1 VLDKT
6 GPWSL
11 FRILEA
17 GSLTVRGEA
26 ATASFIVGG
35 QELRYQI
42 SAASI
47 RNPLNLA
54 VLREFRCPT
63 GN

>member
-11 FRILEA
+11 FRVLEA
-17 GSLTVRGEA
+17 GSLSVRAET
-26 ATASFIVGG
+26 ATATFIVGG

-42 SAASI
+42 TAGSI

-54 VLREFRCPT
+54 VLREFRCPI